1 MPAPRLRSL
10 PRNVTDVARVLTCV
24 DGTVQNLQLSPD
36 VGFVPLRAGPPHST
50 LVITY
55 TASDGR

>member
-1 MPAPRLRSL
+1 MPAPCLRSL

-36 VGFVPLRAGPPHST
+36 VGFCAARAYDPQVLLLAGQAE
-50 LVITY
+50 L
-55 TASDGR
+55 